1 MHSINLI
8 IIGKCEDNMHIH
20 TVHTGF
26 LLPSYVMPWHSMC
39 KLITKVERKM
49 IFLEHERNIGNGQLK
64 NQIDGVAII
73 SPDILTIDIIWIIL
87 VRSPETSSEMFLLPS
102 LRIALFLDGI
112 KYYNIT

>member
-1 MHSINLI
+1 
-8 IIGKCEDNMHIH
+8 MHIH

-64 NQIDGVAII
+64 KMMVLLI
-73 SPDILTIDIIWIIL
+73 SPDILTIDNIWIIL

-102 LRIALFLDGI
+102 LGIALFLDGI